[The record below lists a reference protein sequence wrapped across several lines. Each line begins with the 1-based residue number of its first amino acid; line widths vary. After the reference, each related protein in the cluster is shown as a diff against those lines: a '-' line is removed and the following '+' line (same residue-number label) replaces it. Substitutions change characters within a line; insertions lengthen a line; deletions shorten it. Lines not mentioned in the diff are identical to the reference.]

1 MGGFCDISNRGFWHI
16 ALRGSIGLALL
27 SCIATSPCFAETP
40 VAVESAE
47 SVTVLDRAV
56 STSPSTSEA
65 LVAINRSQP
74 FASMDAEAAAP
85 IRPLT
90 RAATQARIDRMSPLR
105 WLSRFGHVSVG
116 DRQ

>member
-1 MGGFCDISNRGFWHI
+1 MGVFYDISNRGFGHI
-16 ALRGSIGLALL
+16 AMRGSLGLALL
-27 SCIATSPCFAETP
+27 ACVATSPCFAETP
-40 VAVESAE
+40 AAVESAE

-56 STSPSTSEA
+56 STSPSAREA
-65 LVAINRSQP
+65 LIAINRSQP
-74 FASMDAEAAAP
+74 FASMDAETAAP

-116 DRQ
+116 DPQ